1 MPLFLY
7 FRIFNTV
14 HNKQC
19 SMFHLNFADDGFWTA
34 DLRNRKRPRCQLSHN
49 LNHCRSYLTLQ
60 DLMHRERINLT
71 SDDRKRVAKIWG
83 GIFIQISL
91 HERTKEGL
99 KVARNIR
106 GKKTT
111 TKGRLQNGPTTMAQA
126 YKLSQDM
133 PVSVQ
138 YYYHRVP
145 WFSSHWGRISWEF
158 GL

>member
-1 MPLFLY
+1 MVHSMPLFLY

-145 WFSSHWGRISWEF
+145 
-158 GL
+158 